1 MGREESPGELRIGQG
16 MTESATARKAR
27 SPEHASRTALE
38 AVRGPVLVVDLDVA
52 GIDGPG
58 APTRRCD
65 VRLVRSVDNTLADQ
79 SWHSDGGEVTAVLLL
94 RALPPSRL
102 VSCVRA
108 ATRDGGS
115 ISPELLCQLLPEVD
129 GTRPDPNQPR
139 LTDREYDVLRMLADG
154 ESTRGIAER
163 LSYSERTVK
172 NIVHDLLVKL
182 GCRTRAHAVA
192 LAARQG
198 VI

>member
-1 MGREESPGELRIGQG
+1 MLIIE
-16 MTESATARKAR
+16 
-27 SPEHASRTALE
+27 
-38 AVRGPVLVVDLDVA
+38 VDVA
-52 GIDGPG
+52 GSDAVDVPGPRYD
-58 APTRRCD
+58 A
-65 VRLVRSVDNTLADQ
+65 RLVRGAHDGSADR
-79 SWHSDGGEVTAVLLL
+79 SRHSRGGEVTAALIL
-94 RALPPSRL
+94 RDVTPSRV

-108 ATRDGGS
+108 ATSGGGS
-115 ISPELLCQLLPEVD
+115 ISPELLGQLLPE
-129 GTRPDPNQPR
+129 GARTRPDPSQPQ

-192 LAARQG
+192 LATRQG

>member
-1 MGREESPGELRIGQG
+1 MLIIE
-16 MTESATARKAR
+16 
-27 SPEHASRTALE
+27 
-38 AVRGPVLVVDLDVA
+38 VDVA
-52 GIDGPG
+52 GSESAGVP
-58 APTRRCD
+58 APRYD
-65 VRLVRSVDNTLADQ
+65 ARLVRGVQDVPAG
-79 SWHSDGGEVTAVLLL
+79 HSRQPSGGEVTAALIL
-94 RALPPSRL
+94 RDVAPSRV

-108 ATRDGGS
+108 ATRGGGS
-115 ISPELLCQLLPEVD
+115 ISPELLGQLLPAGA
-129 GTRPDPNQPR
+129 GTRPDPSQPQ

-192 LAARQG
+192 LATRQG